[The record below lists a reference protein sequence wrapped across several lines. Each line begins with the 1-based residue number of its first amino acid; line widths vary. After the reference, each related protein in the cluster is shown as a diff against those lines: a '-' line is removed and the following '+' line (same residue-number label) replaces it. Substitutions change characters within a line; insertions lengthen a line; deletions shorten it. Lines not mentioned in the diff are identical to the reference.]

1 MARLR
6 IWLLPAL
13 SCLLLTSC
21 VYDQEMSYFNNQI
34 TSLNRRV
41 STLEESAGPSKLDAL
56 QSSQARLQ
64 LEIDQLKTTVS
75 ELSGRTEDNEHL
87 VRRIVEQDLSQLDA
101 LKARIEELA
110 EKLDRMERMIRQQ
123 QQYLGLE
130 PPEEPAP
137 AAEAATPPEAEPAPA
152 RPASPPAEGPAAPD
166 EALPSGE
173 IELYE
178 HALGLYREGKHEE
191 ARQTFRTF
199 LDRYPK
205 SDRADNAHFWIGEAH
220 MALEEY
226 EQAILAYQ
234 NVIKDY
240 PKGNKVANA
249 MLRQAVAFLEID
261 DKTSARLLLKKIVKE
276 HPGTSEAELARKK
289 LEAL

>member
-6 IWLLPAL
+6 TWLLPAL
-13 SCLLLTSC
+13 SCLLLSSC

-34 TSLNRRV
+34 VSLNRRV
-41 STLEESAGPSKLDAL
+41 SSLEEGAGPSKLDTL
-56 QSSQARLQ
+56 QESQARLQ
-64 LEIDQLKTTVS
+64 LEIDQLKTAVS

-87 VRRIVEQDLSQLDA
+87 VRRIVEQDLSDLDA
-101 LKARIEELA
+101 MKARLEELT
-110 EKLDRMERMIRQQ
+110 EKVDYMDRLIRQQ

-130 PPEEPAP
+130 PPAEPAP
-137 AAEAATPPEAEPAPA
+137 AEPVAPPAAETAPA
-152 RPASPPAEGPAAPD
+152 RPASPSAPE
-166 EALPSGE
+166 EAMPSGE

-178 HALGLYREGKHEE
+178 YALGLYRQGKYNE
-191 ARQTFRTF
+191 AQQTFRSF
-199 LDRYPK
+199 LDQHPK

-220 MALEEY
+220 MALGEY

-261 DKTSARLLLKKIVKE
+261 DKTSARILLKKIVKE
-276 HPGTSEAELARKK
+276 HPGTNEAGLAGKK